1 MPRFSRAELE
11 DALATYNAARD
22 RASET
27 GDWNIWA
34 ELFTE
39 DAHYIEHAYGEM
51 RGREAI
57 RDWITGVMAPFPRMT
72 FPQDWVVFDEERGA
86 IVFQCQNAFPAPFDP
101 DGKPYSFPNWT
112 RLVYAGNGRF
122 SSEEDI
128 YNPRRDAP
136 AVVRAWREAGGRFLT
151 PEQVRMRHR

>member
-1 MPRFSRAELE
+1 MARFARAELE
-11 DALATYNAARD
+11 QALATYNAARD
-22 RASET
+22 RASAT

-39 DAHYIEHAYGEM
+39 DAHYIEHAYGEL

-57 RDWITGVMAPFPRMT
+57 RAWITGVMAPFPRMR

-86 IVFQCQNAFPAPFDP
+86 IVFQCQNAFPEPFDAE
-101 DGKPYSFPNWT
+101 GRAFAFPNWT
-112 RLVYAGNGRF
+112 RIVYAGEGKF

-128 YNPRRDAP
+128 YNPARDA
-136 AVVRAWREAGGRFLT
+136 ARTVKAWREAGGQFLT
-151 PEQVRMRHR
+151 PERVRMRHR